1 MFSVSMEENPAISMG
16 KAGKITRKSVHTF
29 LQYYQYFTTIATL
42 IMLPFSISVL
52 ISQSIISSSFNL
64 LPSIYNHLLSLF
76 FAAGFPSSHF
86 FSLISLKLSQTIL
99 SSIVTLPFSLS
110 FLLLAKSSIIHFFTQ
125 KIDHNGHQSSIS
137 HNVRIQKEEVTDR
150 SYSNSLE
157 RESKKNGHSQENTQK
172 IDHNHNHKSS
182 SFINHYSPILSTHI
196 CNTFIIFGANA
207 TCFSLLFLAFNFLE
221 GFYLDSPKWVL
232 FFSCIG
238 AIFYSI
244 ILANALVVCNL
255 ALVSSGIERKGGLL
269 SIVQACVL
277 IRGKTSTAL
286 ALAVPVNLGLAA
298 VEALFHYRIVANS
311 MKQNSYTLWLV
322 ALEGMLIA
330 YIYAMILVLDVIMS
344 CMFYQSCKEGY
355 HHGKNDHDLDHG
367 CVMEVENY
375 CYYDYNVTKLN
386 VVEEFV

>member
-1 MFSVSMEENPAISMG
+1 MEENPAISMG
-16 KAGKITRKSVHTF
+16 KAGKIIRKSVHTF

-42 IMLPFSISVL
+42 IMLPFSISIL
-52 ISQSIISSSFNL
+52 ISQSIIPFSFNL

-76 FAAGFPSSHF
+76 FAAGFPSSSHF
-86 FSLISLKLSQTIL
+86 FSLISLKLSQTIS

-125 KIDHNGHQSSIS
+125 KIDHNGHQPSIP
-137 HNVRIQKEEVTDR
+137 HKVRIQKGEVIDG
-150 SYSNSLE
+150 SYSNNHPFE
-157 RESKKNGHSQENTQK
+157 GEGRRNTRSQ
-172 IDHNHNHKSS
+172 DNHKSS
-182 SFINHYSPILSTHI
+182 SFVNHYNPILSTHI

-221 GFYLDSPKWVL
+221 GFHLDSPKWVL

-286 ALAVPVNLGLAA
+286 ALAVPINLGLAA

-311 MKQNSYTLWLV
+311 MRQNSCALWLV

-355 HHGKNDHDLDHG
+355 HHGRNDHIHDLDLDHG
-367 CVMEVENY
+367 CVMEVED
-375 CYYDYNVTKLN
+375 YYYYYSYNVKKLN
-386 VVEEFV
+386 GVEEFV